1 MSSKTG
7 TEDEKPGGD
16 LRALDEGRVH
26 EFAQQQHVET
36 FKKLAEAERL
46 IVRQRAELDE
56 WERLHPVPSEMHRD
70 AFAREMVEIYAP
82 GLFAEL
88 DSAKAMAL
96 LARAALRIELGE
108 IDMLLRRHGLDEKD
122 GETLVDRI
130 RFAIAVNANA
140 RKSPTGSSVHLDS
153 GAGL

>member
-7 TEDEKPGGD
+7 TEDEKPVGD
-16 LRALDEGRVH
+16 LRASDEGRVH

-36 FKKLAEAERL
+36 FKKLAEAERT

-108 IDMLLRRHGLDEKD
+108 IDA
-122 GETLVDRI
+122 LVPKGCMHRLI
-130 RFAIAVNANA
+130 GVAQQNGAHV
-140 RKSPTGSSVHLDS
+140 SVSFRNLPPLEAD
-153 GAGL
+153 L